1 MSSEDR
7 LDRAEQALAD
17 GEYRAAIIDARDVL
31 RKEPDNIRGRVL
43 LGRASAAVGDGPTA
57 EKELRRALELGVSV
71 EIVAVPLARGL
82 LQQQKYQA
90 VVDEVHKDSL
100 WSASQEVEMKLIRG
114 DAYLGLELPGVARE
128 IFSGVLSAA
137 PNNSDAR
144 LGLASSFRAER
155 DFNQARIS
163 LDKFIADFP
172 DDVRGRLALASLDF
186 DTGGFAGARSNFE
199 LAVELASESGDAAAE
214 LRALTGL
221 AESQFALKQVDEARS
236 TVARLTELA
245 PESTQ
250 TLFLSSRVAFL
261 DSDWKTAQNN
271 LQRVL
276 QQVPDFRPAQV
287 LLGATH
293 LQSGNLSQAEMYLAA
308 AVAALPNDQQA
319 RRLLADTRRQRLDEN
334 QAAASLAPLAGTG
347 DSTSTDSA
355 LAARQNMVDVDDEAV
370 VDMLRDAVAE
380 DPSNSELK
388 FQLATALINAGRS
401 DELNDVLD
409 SIDVSGS
416 VMDEFRRDLLGVLSA
431 ANTGG
436 LDEGLIAAQ
445 NLVAAWPN
453 NPDATNLLGSIQFAR
468 DDLAG
473 ARDSFSKTLTLQPGN
488 LSAIQSLAS
497 LDERE
502 GDFESAKSRLMII
515 LELNPGSIS
524 AMAGM
529 ARLAALEEN
538 LADARMWLQRIR
550 SADAGATQARASLAR
565 VLMAEGNHVEA
576 ERVLDETL
584 RIDDRMAE
592 NHFLL
597 GVARSSQGNYGGA
610 VIAFDKALDLAP
622 NNSKYRNS
630 LAIAQRDLGNL
641 DEAEQTLMVDGS
653 IDLEYLPSAVNAAV
667 LKVDRGDLEGA
678 MQIARSLQERH
689 PDSAIPWALEAEAHA
704 RAGRPAEAAEAY
716 DHALSINV
724 TRGFALRAHRLR
736 MELGRADQSE
746 PLEMW
751 LINSPRD
758 TEIRMV
764 LAESLQAS
772 KRLDESREEYETVL
786 NQDPDNGVAL
796 NNLAWVYYMVKDE
809 RAAATA
815 RKAFEVMPDNAA
827 VADTLGW
834 VLVESGEVA
843 EGLQILR
850 QAVDLSN
857 GRAEVKYHY
866 AVGLARSGDTDQ
878 ARDILQEVV
887 SGGEEFPDRQDAE
900 RFLANL

>member
-1 MSSEDR
+1 
-7 LDRAEQALAD
+7 
-17 GEYRAAIIDARDVL
+17 
-31 RKEPDNIRGRVL
+31 
-43 LGRASAAVGDGPTA
+43 
-57 EKELRRALELGVSV
+57 
-71 EIVAVPLARGL
+71 
-82 LQQQKYQA
+82 
-90 VVDEVHKDSL
+90 
-100 WSASQEVEMKLIRG
+100 
-114 DAYLGLELPGVARE
+114 
-128 IFSGVLSAA
+128 
-137 PNNSDAR
+137 
-144 LGLASSFRAER
+144 
-155 DFNQARIS
+155 
-163 LDKFIADFP
+163 
-172 DDVRGRLALASLDF
+172 
-186 DTGGFAGARSNFE
+186 
-199 LAVELASESGDAAAE
+199 
-214 LRALTGL
+214 
-221 AESQFALKQVDEARS
+221 
-236 TVARLTELA
+236 
-245 PESTQ
+245 
-250 TLFLSSRVAFL
+250 
-261 DSDWKTAQNN
+261 
-271 LQRVL
+271 
-276 QQVPDFRPAQV
+276 
-287 LLGATH
+287 
-293 LQSGNLSQAEMYLAA
+293 
-308 AVAALPNDQQA
+308 
-319 RRLLADTRRQRLDEN
+319 
-334 QAAASLAPLAGTG
+334 
-347 DSTSTDSA
+347 
-355 LAARQNMVDVDDEAV
+355 
-370 VDMLRDAVAE
+370 
-380 DPSNSELK
+380 
-388 FQLATALINAGRS
+388 
-401 DELNDVLD
+401 
-409 SIDVSGS
+409 
-416 VMDEFRRDLLGVLSA
+416 
-431 ANTGG
+431 
-436 LDEGLIAAQ
+436 
-445 NLVAAWPN
+445 
-453 NPDATNLLGSIQFAR
+453 
-468 DDLAG
+468 
-473 ARDSFSKTLTLQPGN
+473 
-488 LSAIQSLAS
+488 
-497 LDERE
+497 
-502 GDFESAKSRLMII
+502 
-515 LELNPGSIS
+515 
-524 AMAGM
+524 
-529 ARLAALEEN
+529 
-538 LADARMWLQRIR
+538 
-550 SADAGATQARASLAR
+550 
-565 VLMAEGNHVEA
+565 MAEGNHVEA
-576 ERVLDETL
+576 EKVLDETV
-584 RIDDRMAE
+584 RIDDQMAE

-597 GVARSSQGNYGGA
+597 GRARSSQGNYGGA

-630 LAIAQRDLGNL
+630 LAIAQRNLGNL

-653 IDLEYLPSAVNAAV
+653 IDLEYLPSAVYAAV

-751 LINSPRD
+751 LVNRPRD

-850 QAVDLSN
+850 HAVDLSN